1 MDGANK
7 NMIYICSNCD
17 SQFPKWQGQC
27 PECGKW
33 GTVTK
38 DSEKKA
44 GKKKAEAAI
53 DAAKPFKLSQG
64 QSKKVSRLNTNIK
77 ELDRVLGGG
86 IVPGSILLLGGDP
99 GIGKSTLILQAASLI
114 NEPVIYISAEESAD
128 QVRMRLDR
136 LKLNG
141 DKIDFLPEEN
151 VETLCKTIKQEKP
164 ALAIIDSIQTVY
176 SDDIDAE
183 PGNISQIRTATV
195 KFLETAK
202 KNNIPIVLIGHVT
215 KDGQLAGPKALEHLV
230 DAVLYLEGDQN
241 HHFRVLRTVKN
252 RFGSTKEVGI
262 FDMQDKGLVEVKDPS
277 KIFLENKIDA
287 PGSCLTAVIEGSRVF
302 PIEVQALVSKTIFGY
317 PQRKASGFDVNRLQL
332 LTAVLS
338 KRAKLPLGTQDIHVN
353 ITGGLKTKDPAVDLA
368 VCLAIASAYTDK
380 ALPKDLV
387 ALGEVGLAGEVRSV
401 NRLEDRVVEAKR
413 LGYKNIITPNDA
425 KTVVEAIQKL
435 LQM

>member
-1 MDGANK
+1 
-7 NMIYICSNCD
+7 MIYVCSNCD
-17 SQFPKWQGQC
+17 CQFPKWQGQC

-33 GTVTK
+33 GTVAK
-38 DSEKKA
+38 QSEKKA
-44 GKKKAEAAI
+44 EKKQAEAGI
-53 DAAKPFKLSQG
+53 DAARPFKLSRG
-64 QSKKVSRLNTNIK
+64 ESRKVSRTNTNIK

-99 GIGKSTLILQAASLI
+99 GIGKSTLVLQAASSI
-114 NEPVIYISAEESAD
+114 NNPVLYVSAEESAG
-128 QVRMRLDR
+128 QVKMRLDR
-136 LKLNG
+136 LKLKG
-141 DKIDFLPEEN
+141 DQIDFLPEEN
-151 VETLCKTIKQEKP
+151 VEILCKTIKKEKP

-176 SDDIDAE
+176 SDDVEAE
-183 PGNISQIRTATV
+183 PGNISQIRAATV

-202 KNNIPIVLIGHVT
+202 KNNIPIILIGHVT
-215 KDGQLAGPKALEHLV
+215 KEGQLAGPKALEHLV
-230 DAVLYLEGDQN
+230 DAVIYLEGDQN

-302 PIEVQALVSKTIFGY
+302 PIEVQALVSKTVFGY

-368 VCLAIASAYTDK
+368 ICLAIASAYADK
-380 ALPKDLV
+380 PLPKDLV
-387 ALGEVGLAGEVRSV
+387 ALGEVGLAGEVRGVS
-401 NRLEDRVVEAKR
+401 RLPDRLAEVKK
-413 LGYKNIITPNDA
+413 LGYKNIITPEDA
-425 KTVVEAIQKL
+425 KTVTEAIRKL
-435 LQM
+435 L